1 MSFSIEIG
9 KISSPTNSI
18 KKNFTSKQTISGTLR
33 NESEILNPTIIIQ
46 SSSTLENLF
55 KCNYMKIADFGR
67 CYFIT
72 SVKCIRTFVYEVQ
85 AHCDVL
91 SSFASEI
98 LANEAIVLRQ
108 ENNFNLLLND
118 DVFKCKQNSR
128 VYYKK
133 FPSGLGNYNYILTVA
148 GGH

>member
-46 SSSTLENLF
+46 SSSALENLF

-108 ENNFNLLLND
+108 ENKFNLLLND
-118 DVFKCKQNSR
+118 DVFKCKQNAR
-128 VYYKK
+128 VQYKR
-133 FPSGLGNYNYILTVA
+133 FPSQLGAFNYILVVA
-148 GGH
+148 GGY

>member
-46 SSSTLENLF
+46 SSTALENLF
-55 KCNYMKIADFGR
+55 KCNYMKIPDFGR

-108 ENNFNLLLND
+108 ENKFNLLLND

-133 FPSGLGNYNYILTVA
+133 FPSGLGNHNYILTVA

>member
-46 SSSTLENLF
+46 SSSALENLF

-108 ENNFNLLLND
+108 ENKFNLLLND
-118 DVFKCKQNSR
+118 DVFKCKQNAR

>member
-46 SSSTLENLF
+46 SSSALENLF

-98 LANEAIVLRQ
+98 LTNEAIVLRQ

>member
-46 SSSTLENLF
+46 SSSALENLF

-91 SSFASEI
+91 SSFASESPI
-98 LANEAIVLRQ
+98 PV
-108 ENNFNLLLND
+108 
-118 DVFKCKQNSR
+118 
-128 VYYKK
+128 KK
-133 FPSGLGNYNYILTVA
+133 PSLVPLVVSLV
-148 GGH
+148 

>member
-18 KKNFTSKQTISGTLR
+18 KKKFTSKQTISGTLR

-46 SSSTLENLF
+46 SSSALENLF

>member
-46 SSSTLENLF
+46 SSSALENLF

>member
-1 MSFSIEIG
+1 MSFTIEIG

-46 SSSTLENLF
+46 SSSALENLF